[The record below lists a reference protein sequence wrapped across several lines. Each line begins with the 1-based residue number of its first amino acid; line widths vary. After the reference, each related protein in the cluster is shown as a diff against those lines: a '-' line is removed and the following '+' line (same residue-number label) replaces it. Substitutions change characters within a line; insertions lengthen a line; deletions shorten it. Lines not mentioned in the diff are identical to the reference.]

1 MNARWIA
8 LGIDG
13 GGTKTRCVAVNQ
25 QGEVLALTTVGSTNI
40 QAVEHGTVRERLA
53 EGVVTV
59 LSHASA
65 DPKDVAAIGLGMS
78 GVGRPGDVALVRRW
92 VAEMLPNAYAYIDN
106 DAVAALA
113 SGTGGELY
121 GVVVVSGTGMI
132 VLGVD
137 AAGQRQRAGGWG
149 ALLGDPGGGYSIG
162 VAILQAIT
170 AAADHC
176 GPPTVLTGQV
186 LERLRLPEIAGLVHW
201 AYGQPGWA
209 HVAGLAPL
217 AEVCAAQGDEVAFR
231 ILAWAADNLAWRAES
246 VIRRLGMAQEHFSI
260 VLAGGNLTRKG
271 LLYSLLTHR
280 LEGIA
285 PYAAVTLPYLD
296 AAAGAAL
303 LAWQQA
309 RKEGYGEG
317 HPTKEM

>member
-1 MNARWIA
+1 
-8 LGIDG
+8 
-13 GGTKTRCVAVNQ
+13 
-25 QGEVLALTTVGSTNI
+25 
-40 QAVEHGTVRERLA
+40 
-53 EGVVTV
+53 
-59 LSHASA
+59 
-65 DPKDVAAIGLGMS
+65 
-78 GVGRPGDVALVRRW
+78 
-92 VAEMLPNAYAYIDN
+92 
-106 DAVAALA
+106 
-113 SGTGGELY
+113 
-121 GVVVVSGTGMI
+121 
-132 VLGVD
+132 
-137 AAGQRQRAGGWG
+137 QRQRAGGWG

-176 GPPTVLTGQV
+176 GLPTVLTGQV
-186 LERLRLPEIAGLVHW
+186 LERLQLPEIAGLVNW

-246 VIRRLGMAQEHFSI
+246 VIHRLGMAQEQFSI
-260 VLAGGNLTRKG
+260 VLAGGNLTREG
-271 LLYSLLTHR
+271 LLCSLLTHR

-296 AAAGAAL
+296 AATGAAL

-309 RKEGYGEG
+309 RKAGYGEG
-317 HPTKEM
+317 HPTKEMGR